1 MKGFIRKARA
11 GTLNLFTHP
20 VALAIAGAGLL
31 VYFSYLIYH
40 PAAYAVGGI
49 FLLLA
54 AWDASR

>member
-1 MKGFIRKARA
+1 MKGFIRKSLA
-11 GTLNLFTHP
+11 GISNVFTHP
-20 VALAIAGAGLL
+20 STLAIAGAGLL
-31 VYFSYLIYH
+31 VYFSYLLYH